1 MPKLGLSI
9 ALPTTPDTS
18 PPWLDHNQTD
28 HWDRGSFLS
37 EEATAAKA
45 RQDAPVP
52 AYSWYALGVLVLV
65 YVLNF
70 IDRQIL
76 SILAN
81 DIKAD
86 LGVDD
91 AYLGF
96 LYGTAFAV
104 FYSLF
109 GIPLGKLADSWKR
122 TRLLAIGLTLWSTMT
137 ALSGFA
143 KTATVLTVAR
153 IGVGVGEATASPS
166 AYSLI
171 SDWFPARLR
180 ATALAVYSSGL
191 YIGGGVSIWIGALI
205 VEQWNA
211 AYPGGGPLGL
221 AGWQAAFLAVGIP
234 GLLLALWVLTLKE
247 PVRGAIDGLPA
258 PENPAPFTGFMR
270 ELVEV
275 IPPFTLIGAMLRG
288 PQAVVINLAG
298 LAFFAAAALGLSQ
311 LVPASANLIPGTADG
326 SFRVSDQWLF
336 LAVGYYAVFSWAMG
350 LRARDLPT
358 FRLTW
363 GSPAFLC
370 VILGYGTVAFM
381 AYANSYWGAP
391 YAERVLGVSKY
402 DLGLW
407 LGAPGALAGFLGV
420 VLGGRMADYLLQ
432 HRPDGRILVILFGLL
447 TPVPVVYFNFTTE
460 SLPVFYVLSFFV
472 NMLTASALGAAAA
485 SSQALVLPRMRG
497 VATATFFLATT
508 LVGLGLGPFMA
519 GYVSAINGDD
529 LSTGVLSTL
538 VVTPFGLALLI
549 GAMVLFPRA
558 IVQIR
563 QRAEAAGEVFP
574 AD

>member
-1 MPKLGLSI
+1 MIDDVK
-9 ALPTTPDTS
+9 AV
-18 PPWLDHNQTD
+18 Q
-28 HWDRGSFLS
+28 DRSN
-37 EEATAAKA
+37 E
-45 RQDAPVP
+45 PVP

-70 IDRQIL
+70 VDRQIL

-122 TRLLAIGLTLWSTMT
+122 TRLLAIGLALWSTMT

-143 KTATVLTVAR
+143 KNATVLTVAR
-153 IGVGVGEATASPS
+153 MGVGVGEATASPS

-180 ATALAVYSSGL
+180 ATALAIYSSGL

-205 VEQWNA
+205 VENWNA

-234 GLLLALWVLTLKE
+234 GLLLALWVLSLRE
-247 PVRGAIDGLPA
+247 PVRGAIDGLPT
-258 PENPAPFTGFMR
+258 PENPAPFAGFFR
-270 ELVEV
+270 ELIEV
-275 IPPFTLIGAMLRG
+275 IPPFTLIGATLRG
-288 PQAVVINLAG
+288 AKALALNLAG
-298 LAFFAAAALGLSQ
+298 LAFFGLAALGLSQ
-311 LVPASANLIPGTADG
+311 LVPASANLIPGFADG
-326 SFRVSDQWLF
+326 SLKVSDQWLF

-350 LRARDLPT
+350 LKARDLPT

-370 VILGYGTVAFM
+370 VVLGYGSVAFM

-391 YAERVLGVSKY
+391 YAERMLGASKY
-402 DLGLW
+402 ELGLL
-407 LGAPGALAGFLGV
+407 LGAPGAVAGFLGV
-420 VLGGRMADYLLQ
+420 VLGGRMADYL
-432 HRPDGRILVILFGLL
+432 HERRPDGRILVILFGLL
-447 TPVPVVYFNFTTE
+447 APVPVVYGAFTTDNV
-460 SLPVFYVLSFFV
+460 PVFYVLSFLA

-519 GYVSAINGDD
+519 GYVSATNGDD
-529 LSTGVLSTL
+529 LSAGVTSTL
-538 VVTPFGLALLI
+538 IVTPFGFALLI
-549 GAMVLFPRA
+549 GALLLFPQA
-558 IVQIR
+558 MSQIR
-563 QRAEAAGEVFP
+563 QRAEEAGEVFAP
-574 AD
+574 GK